1 MKKTTFILPILI
13 LALLQSCAS
22 AYQPVYPKNIKHT
35 MHETVGDIALSY
47 KYDAIAT
54 NGNRKYANRT
64 KNQGFQ
70 VVAYTITNNS
80 SDSLVIGK
88 DLVFMAQNEKILV
101 SDALYTA
108 KPVKQYAGGYLP
120 YLAASYFFLY
130 TGVVKNS
137 QTGAV
142 TSYDKKIPIGLII
155 SLPIT
160 IGNMFVASFNNTAFY
175 DNIRLNDMNGRMLLP
190 KSNISGLLVF
200 ENETQVPLTISRI
213 PKN

>member
-1 MKKTTFILPILI
+1 
-13 LALLQSCAS
+13 
-22 AYQPVYPKNIKHT
+22 
-35 MHETVGDIALSY
+35 MHESVGDIALSY

-54 NGNRKYANRT
+54 NGNRKYACRT
-64 KNQGFQ
+64 KNAGFQ
-70 VVAYTITNNS
+70 VVSYKITNNS
-80 SDSLVIGK
+80 TDSLVIGK
-88 DLVFMAQNEKILV
+88 DLVFMAENEKILV

-108 KPVKQYAGGYLP
+108 KPVKQYPGGYLP

-130 TGVVKNS
+130 TGAVKDGK
-137 QTGAV
+137 TGDII
-142 TSYDKKIPIGLII
+142 SYEKKIPIGLIL

-175 DNIRLNDMNGRMLLP
+175 DNIRLNDMNGKLLLP
-190 KSNISGLLVF
+190 KSSISGLLVF